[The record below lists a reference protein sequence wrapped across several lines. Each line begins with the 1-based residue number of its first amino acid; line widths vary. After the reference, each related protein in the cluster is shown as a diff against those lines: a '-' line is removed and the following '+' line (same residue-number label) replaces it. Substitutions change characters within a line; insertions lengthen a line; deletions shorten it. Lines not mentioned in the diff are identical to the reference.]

1 MNYKKLTF
9 SAIAATAVMVGV
21 LAINVNGA
29 AAQSPNPVQ
38 PPTSQA
44 QGYRRGGNMDGMM
57 ARGRMGGQDNSLVT
71 VAATTL
77 GMERTELL
85 TALNDGKTIADV
97 AKDKGVDLTKIVDAA
112 VAQRAAWLQDAVKA
126 GRITQAQ
133 ADTNLAAMKANV
145 TTQLNAEFTPRGNGT
160 GEFVDADG
168 DGVCDTMP
176 NTQPGGG
183 RGRWD
188 R

>member
-1 MNYKKLTF
+1 MNFRKLTF
-9 SAIAATAVMVGV
+9 GAIAATAVMAGV
-21 LAINVNGA
+21 LAINVNST
-29 AAQSPNPVQ
+29 AAQSPDPAQ
-38 PPTSQA
+38 PPAAQA

-57 ARGRMGGQDNSLVT
+57 ARGRMGGQDYSLVT

-85 TALNDGKTIADV
+85 TALNGGKTIADV
-97 AKDKGVDLTKIVDAA
+97 AQDKGVDLTRIVDAA
-112 VAQRAAWLQDAVKA
+112 VAQRATWLQEAVKA
-126 GRITQAQ
+126 GRITQTQ

-145 TTQLNAEFTPRGNGT
+145 TTQLSAKFTPRGNGT
-160 GEFVDADG
+160 GAFVDADG

-176 NTQPGGG
+176 NMQPGGG